1 MRTNVLFPL
10 AEAQKRRGGGGGGGG
25 GGGRN
30 VFSHIV
36 WSNIERCRLYVH
48 IFVVAYGGPPYV
60 KKN

>member
-10 AEAQKRRGGGGGGGG
+10 AEEQKGGGG

-36 WSNIERCRLYVH
+36 WSNVERCGLYVH
-48 IFVVAYGGPPYV
+48 IFVVAYSGPPYV